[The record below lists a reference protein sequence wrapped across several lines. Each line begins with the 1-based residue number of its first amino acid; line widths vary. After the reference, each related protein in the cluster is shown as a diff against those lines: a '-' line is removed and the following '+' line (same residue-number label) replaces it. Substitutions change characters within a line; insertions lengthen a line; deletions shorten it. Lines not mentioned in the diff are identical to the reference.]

1 MNTDKEIKETKEKET
16 DMIRIAIDGP
26 GGAGKSTVAKAVA
39 KKLDILYVDTGALYR
54 TVGLYVRYKEV
65 DPKDAQAVAALLP
78 EITLEVKYEDGAQH
92 VYLNGVDH
100 GDAIR
105 TPEMSMYASAVSAI
119 PAVRAFLLE
128 TQKDI
133 ARKNSV
139 IMDGR
144 DIGTVIIPDADLKV
158 FLTASAECRA
168 TRRYKELLARG
179 QNVKYEDVLAEMNER
194 DGADSS
200 RAIAPTKAADDAIY
214 FDNSDLDFDQTV
226 AAIIDMVNKKQ
237 AEGESA
243 TEKNAKKKK
252 KVKRKGSRAYRVCY
266 ALFAGIVSFLFNYKV
281 IDQQKERD
289 EGGYIVCG
297 NHVSATDAIA
307 LCYAFRKNQV
317 RFMAKKELFKIPVLA
332 QLIKML
338 GAFPIDRSGGDVGAI
353 KSAVKIVKDGG
364 CLGIFPQGHRYPG
377 VDPRTTSTKNG
388 MALIAS
394 RTKADI
400 VPTYIWRK
408 KNKFRL
414 FRRTYIIIGEP
425 IPFESLGL
433 ETVSSAEYTR
443 VTDLVFDKIC
453 TMGEE
458 FTAELEAKKTK
469 KK

>member
-1 MNTDKEIKETKEKET
+1 
-16 DMIRIAIDGP
+16 MIQIAIDGP

-54 TVGLYVRYKEV
+54 TIGLYVRSKEV
-65 DPKDAQAVAALLP
+65 DPKDAEAVGALLP
-78 EITLEVKYEDGAQH
+78 EISLEVKYENGAQH

-119 PAVRAFLLE
+119 PSVRAFLLE

-144 DIGTVIIPDADLKV
+144 DIGTVILPNADVKI
-158 FLTASAECRA
+158 FMTASPECRA
-168 TRRYKELLARG
+168 MRRYKELIAKG
-179 QNVKYEDVLAEMNER
+179 QDVKYEDVLAEMNQR
-194 DGADSS
+194 DGQDSS

-226 AAIIDMVNKKQ
+226 DAIIEMVNKSQVKKSEASEEKTAPEKQ
-237 AEGESA
+237 
-243 TEKNAKKKK
+243 KKI
-252 KVKRKGSRAYRVCY
+252 KRKGSRAYRFCY
-266 ALFAGIVSFLFNYKV
+266 ALFAGIVGFLFNYKV
-281 IDQQKERD
+281 INQDKERD
-289 EGGYIVCG
+289 KGGYIVCG

-317 RFMAKKELFKIPVLA
+317 RFMAKKELFKTPIAP
-332 QLIKML
+332 LIKLL

-353 KSAVKIVKDGG
+353 KSAVNLVKNGE

-377 VDPRTTSTKNG
+377 ENPRDTKTKNG
-388 MALIAS
+388 MALIAL
-394 RTKADI
+394 RAKADI

-408 KNKFRL
+408 KNRFKL
-414 FRRTYIIIGEP
+414 FRRTYIIIGDP
-425 IPFESLGL
+425 ISFEEL
-433 ETVSSAEYTR
+433 SSGATGNAEYSRITNM
-443 VTDLVFDKIC
+443 VFDRIC
-453 TMGEE
+453 TLGEE
-458 FTAELEAKKTK
+458 FEAELKTK